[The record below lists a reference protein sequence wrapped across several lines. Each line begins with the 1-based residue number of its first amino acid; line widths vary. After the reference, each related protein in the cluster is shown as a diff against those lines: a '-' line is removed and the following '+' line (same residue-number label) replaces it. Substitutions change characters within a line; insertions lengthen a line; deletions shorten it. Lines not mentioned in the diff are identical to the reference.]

1 MTKTHPVGSVRNI
14 LNVWIAPNS
23 TTKTANGMM
32 RLSNASVPKAKAFAA
47 ADYRRALFGG
57 VPDERPPFC
66 TRKTERELP
75 GSDKFA
81 RMTRLEDSKGRYDDP
96 TRIGFE
102 EG

>member
-1 MTKTHPVGSVRNI
+1 MN
-14 LNVWIAPNS
+14 AP
-23 TTKTANGMM
+23 
-32 RLSNASVPKAKAFAA
+32 L
-47 ADYRRALFGG
+47 
-57 VPDERPPFC
+57 FC